1 MKTLEKQQAVTLRTE
16 GLSYREIE
24 AQLDVSRS
32 SLHRWLHE
40 IALSDVHQ
48 RRIHQKNF
56 FIRQKFIEY
65 NHRKSIQS
73 REQKSAIE
81 HQAAAEI
88 NSLTMR
94 ELQLIGTALY
104 WAEGT
109 KGAQTSVVEFVNTD
123 PEMINLMMR
132 WFRKCCGVGEH
143 KFRARVQL
151 HNSARRQ
158 ESEHFWSNVTQI
170 PTQQFTQPI
179 LKISS
184 TSRGKMGNRLP
195 YGTLHIRIADV
206 HLLTRIQG
214 WIRGLSLAPSS
225 SPA

>member
-1 MKTLEKQQAVTLRTE
+1 MFLEVVFTGRLR
-16 GLSYREIE
+16 
-24 AQLDVSRS
+24 
-32 SLHRWLHE
+32 E
-40 IALSDVHQ
+40 IALSEAQQ
-48 RRIHQKNF
+48 RRIYRKNF
-56 FIRQKFIEY
+56 FIRQQFIEY

-109 KGAQTSVVEFVNTD
+109 KGVRSSVVEFVNAD
-123 PEMINLMMR
+123 PRMIALVMR
-132 WFRKCCGVGEH
+132 WFRRCCGVGEQ
-143 KFRARVQL
+143 KLRARVQL
-151 HNSARRQ
+151 HDPTRRQ
-158 ESEHFWSNVTQI
+158 EAEHFWSNVTQI